1 MANLTIALAG
11 NPNSGKSTVFN
22 ALTGLHQHTGNWPGK
37 TVEKKTGRC
46 QYQDLNIEFVD
57 LPGTYSLSAYSPD
70 EKVARDFLIGE
81 HPDGVIC
88 VVDATNLERNL
99 YLVVQLLELGIP
111 VSVAL
116 NMMDQAQTVGID
128 VDCSSLSR
136 LLGGVPVIATAASR
150 SKGLN
155 ELLATTVDY
164 LAQQSSGESGLPGV
178 AGKCHCDN
186 GDLKGFQVN
195 YGSEI
200 ELAIDRLE
208 LTAESSRV
216 PLNGYCRR
224 WMALEL
230 LEGDL
235 DLTNE
240 AAALPG
246 GELMIKAA
254 SCEIDQLES
263 EFGDHVDMITADAR
277 YTAVSGI
284 SRQVMKRNENNGP
297 TLTERVDRF
306 ATNRLV
312 GLPIFLAIMYLV
324 FRLVIDVSAPYLD
337 WVDSLISGPVSLGI
351 GYALS
356 QIGAADWLISLA
368 VDGVVAGVGGVLTF
382 VPGLITLF
390 FFLALLEDS
399 GYLARAAFV
408 MDRLMRFIGL
418 HGKSVIPLMLGFGC
432 AVPAVYATRT
442 IANHRNRLL
451 TALLIPFMSC
461 SARLP
466 VYVVFALAF
475 FGARASI
482 VIWLMYVIGV
492 IVAILMGLIL
502 SRTVLKPDENTAF
515 VLELPPYRMPT
526 AKTLLIHTWENLREF
541 LREAGTVILAISI
554 VVWFLLNLPWGV
566 TNQQES
572 LFGRASNV
580 IAPAFE
586 PAGFGDWQASGA
598 LLTGFI
604 AKELVVSSFSQ
615 VYIEDEESNSSTTVG
630 SPNPADISSTVGEE
644 LTAIIVGFGQAT
656 VDSGLALISLIP
668 GINLQTSDD
677 VVEDTSL
684 SRALEAHFTP
694 LSAFAFLIFV
704 LLYIPCLATIAAIR
718 QEFGGKWAAT
728 SAIYQT
734 VVAWL
739 VTVLIF
745 QAGKLAGLG

>member
-164 LAQQSSGESGLPGV
+164 LVQQSSGESGLPGV

-240 AAALPG
+240 AATLPG

-356 QIGAADWLISLA
+356 QIGALCSRINYP
-368 VDGVVAGVGGVLTF
+368 V
-382 VPGLITLF
+382 
-390 FFLALLEDS
+390 FFLGIARGLRISSQSSLRYGSTDAIYWTAWEI
-399 GYLARAAFV
+399 GYSLDVR
-408 MDRLMRFIGL
+408 
-418 HGKSVIPLMLGFGC
+418 
-432 AVPAVYATRT
+432 
-442 IANHRNRLL
+442 
-451 TALLIPFMSC
+451 
-461 SARLP
+461 
-466 VYVVFALAF
+466 
-475 FGARASI
+475 
-482 VIWLMYVIGV
+482 IWLRCSRRICNANDSKSPQSFAYCAIDSLYVLLGTL
-492 IVAILMGLIL
+492 ACLCGLC
-502 SRTVLKPDENTAF
+502 
-515 VLELPPYRMPT
+515 
-526 AKTLLIHTWENLREF
+526 
-541 LREAGTVILAISI
+541 
-554 VVWFLLNLPWGV
+554 
-566 TNQQES
+566 
-572 LFGRASNV
+572 
-580 IAPAFE
+580 
-586 PAGFGDWQASGA
+586 
-598 LLTGFI
+598 
-604 AKELVVSSFSQ
+604 
-615 VYIEDEESNSSTTVG
+615 
-630 SPNPADISSTVGEE
+630 
-644 LTAIIVGFGQAT
+644 
-656 VDSGLALISLIP
+656 SGLFRSEGQHRHLAYVCDRRDSCHSH
-668 GINLQTSDD
+668 GIDP
-677 VVEDTSL
+677 
-684 SRALEAHFTP
+684 FTHGIK
-694 LSAFAFLIFV
+694 ARRK
-704 LLYIPCLATIAAIR
+704 Y
-718 QEFGGKWAAT
+718 
-728 SAIYQT
+728 
-734 VVAWL
+734 
-739 VTVLIF
+739 
-745 QAGKLAGLG
+745 GLRT